1 MEIELVGSPNPPFS
15 NHRDNGDPAV
25 GLARSVRFVRLKR
38 SFPTLLP
45 GGECGASSGEFAFA
59 VLVLAVAIVVGG
71 LGGVWIARREGLQK
85 PKATAPAQVTEQPS
99 DQPAKLPE
107 SDRAAEAPPK
117 IPPPKAAEVKPQ
129 TVKPAAKPTGA
140 KLPSIEAISYSSQ
153 AGTTQVTIELGAAS
167 LARAAGLPNP
177 ERVYFDLQA
186 GGRTQGTRGRMDTQ
200 NALNVSDDA
209 LLAGIRV
216 ARWSSGDIRIVLDL
230 KRPCE
235 FSYRLSPQPAPRLIV
250 ELKARPA
257 GGAAPN
263 AQETRKNN

>member
-1 MEIELVGSPNPPFS
+1 LNRPL
-15 NHRDNGDPAV
+15 PA
-25 GLARSVRFVRLKR
+25 
-38 SFPTLLP
+38 LLP
-45 GGECGASSGEFAFA
+45 GGECGASSGEFVFA

-85 PKATAPAQVTEQPS
+85 PKATEKAQVTEQPS

-107 SDRAAEAPPK
+107 SGKAAEAPAK
-117 IPPPKAAEVKPQ
+117 TPPPKAAEVKPQ

-140 KLPSIEAISYSSQ
+140 QLPSIEAISYSSQ

-216 ARWSSGDIRIVLDL
+216 ARWSSGDIRVVLDL

-235 FSYRLSPQPAPRLIV
+235 FSYQVSPQPASRLIM

-257 GGAAPN
+257 GGVAPN
-263 AQETRKNN
+263 PEETRKNN